1 MSAVLRQIRTRPYAL
16 AALAALTA
24 ALVVL
29 GAGLA
34 PGIRLGAWGFAWQV
48 LTGSALFGAVAWQWQ
63 LFLARLS
70 GPAASVQ
77 RHYSLHRLVGAATA
91 ALFAAHAV
99 RFGYG
104 WTSALSLS
112 FLALAASGLMNREIM
127 RYRATWA
134 YNLWLFLHVALSAAL
149 VPLALVH
156 VWVALAYE

>member
-1 MSAVLRQIRTRPYAL
+1 MNSGRGSPMSRSPGSSRT
-16 AALAALTA
+16 TS
-24 ALVVL
+24 
-29 GAGLA
+29 
-34 PGIRLGAWGFAWQV
+34 GFHW
-48 LTGSALFGAVAWQWQ
+48 WC
-63 LFLARLS
+63 
-70 GPAASVQ
+70 
-77 RHYSLHRLVGAATA
+77 SLGAATA